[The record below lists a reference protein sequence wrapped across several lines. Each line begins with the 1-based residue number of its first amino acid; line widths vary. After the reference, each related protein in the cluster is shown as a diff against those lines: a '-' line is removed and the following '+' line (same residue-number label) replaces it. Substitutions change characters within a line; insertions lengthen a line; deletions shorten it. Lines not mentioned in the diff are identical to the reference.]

1 MESGFEMDGQGNS
14 ELEKMA
20 LQELVRELTT
30 QKDTFNE
37 LSKRLHEKLFEL
49 ESHKS
54 ILAEELTREVLKK
67 M

>member
-1 MESGFEMDGQGNS
+1 MESGFDMDGQENS

-20 LQELVRELTT
+20 LQDLVRELTT
-30 QKDTFNE
+30 SRDTFNE
-37 LSKRLHEKLFEL
+37 ISKRLHGTLFEL